1 MMDMKKSRI
10 FGTHRRHGETE
21 MPADPQE
28 LLEIAQRVV
37 RHAATV
43 HRSTSRNE
51 LAVDTKQSSTD
62 LVTSVDRRTEELL
75 VAAIRDVRPDDSIL
89 SEEGSNTVGG
99 SGVRWI
105 IDPLDGTTNFVYGY
119 PAHSIAIGIE
129 VNERPVAGVV
139 YDTYH
144 DRLYYGLDG
153 VGAWCDDTA
162 IAATSQ
168 SRLSLALVGTGFLP
182 LREVRARQGAILQR
196 LLPQVRDIRRSGCPS
211 LDLCAVASGAMDAYY
226 EYGLGRWDIAG
237 GAMIARA
244 AGAAVVELEPSWLP
258 GPLLV
263 AASPGLIQE
272 CIDAILEA
280 EDAARQ
286 FASVESLLPLSSSR

>member
-1 MMDMKKSRI
+1 MQV
-10 FGTHRRHGETE
+10 
-21 MPADPQE
+21 DPQE
-28 LLEIAQRVV
+28 LLEIAQRIV
-37 RHAATV
+37 RRAAIV
-43 HRSTSRNE
+43 HRSTPRNG

-62 LVTSVDRRTEELL
+62 LVTPVDRRTEELL
-75 VAAIRDVRPDDSIL
+75 IAAIRDARPDDGIL
-89 SEEGSNTVGG
+89 GEEGSNTAGT

-129 VNERPVAGVV
+129 ADDRPVAGVV

-144 DRLYYGLDG
+144 ERLYSGLAG
-153 VGAWCDDTA
+153 IGAWCDDTA
-162 IAATSQ
+162 VTVTSQ
-168 SRLSLALVGTGFLP
+168 SALSHALVGTGFLP
-182 LREVRARQGAILQR
+182 LREVRALQGAILQR

-237 GAMIARA
+237 GAVIARA
-244 AGAAVVELEPSWLP
+244 AGAAIVEMKTSWLP

-263 AASPGLIQE
+263 AANPGLIQE
-272 CIDAILEA
+272 CVAAILEA
-280 EDAARQ
+280 EDSVRQ
-286 FASVESLLPLSSSR
+286 FYSVESP